1 MNFTMTNT
9 SSFPQKYDPKIKEK
23 EILEFWEKNSIY
35 AFDETTSKPIF
46 SIDTPPPT
54 MSGAMHAGHA
64 FSYTQTDFVARYK
77 RMRGFEVFYPFGTD
91 DNGLPTENLVQ
102 KKKKV
107 DLRRVS
113 REEAFEITNTYLQE
127 HRAEFIQDWKNLGI
141 SADFKNLKYSTIDPE
156 SRKISQKSFIDL
168 YKKGLIE
175 QREGPVLW
183 DRKFQ
188 TAIAQAE
195 LEDIEREA
203 FLNYVKAKVVGSEH
217 TYLIYATTR
226 PELCFGVVGA
236 SVQDVGD
243 YVKLKVLHNDV
254 EEFWITGKATVEEKF
269 KDFDYEIVEELKGKD
284 LIGQNILIPVVEREV
299 EISHDVAVQADFGT
313 GIAYFCTYGGL
324 EDKEWV
330 SRHGVEPISVLNI
343 YGKLENIAGK
353 YAGMLAEVARKEIIS
368 DMESDGSIIRKE
380 KKKQIVNVGER
391 SGVEVEY
398 IVTKQWYGK
407 YLDKKEYFFECAQK
421 FNWKP
426 EFMKHRL
433 ENWIEGLN
441 WDWGF
446 SRQRHFG
453 IPIPAWTCE
462 SCGEIFLPKEE
473 NLPVDPTRDKCPVE
487 TCSSCGATDIKGE
500 SDVLDTWFTSA
511 SSTHLAL
518 RNVKDG
524 ELRKK
529 MFPMNLRPQAHDIIN
544 FWLFYSMAKSQMLDS
559 INPFKDVVVSGWLL
573 DPQGKKMS
581 KSKGNGIEPS
591 EVTQKF
597 SNDALRFLAATSK
610 LGQDLN
616 YQEKEVKSGAGVANK
631 IFNATKFTDMLLGDV
646 EHVKELGDVS
656 ALRSIDQWILSR
668 CQQVIERSTEAMEI
682 YDYAKAKAEFEGFF
696 MRDIADN
703 YIEIVKQRLWQAE
716 VRGEE
721 EKRKAAVT
729 LYHVMYNAIR
739 GLAPILP
746 FVTEEV
752 YQNFFSKFEEERSI
766 HLTSWPQSNKELFN
780 EEIVSLGQGFVSI
793 VGAIR
798 KYKSEKQ
805 VSQKVGINKLS
816 IECSSEMKVFIED
829 SLEDLKAVSSSEDI
843 IFESADIDTGVQGIK
858 ISIQLLEE

>member
-1 MNFTMTNT
+1 MTNNT
-9 SSFPQKYDPKIKEK
+9 SFPNKYDTKVREK
-23 EILEFWEKNSIY
+23 EILEFWEKNKIY
-35 AFDETTSKPIF
+35 SFDEKTTKPVF

-64 FSYTQTDFVARYK
+64 FSYTQTDFIARYK

-113 REEAFEITNTYLQE
+113 RDEAFEITNAYLQE
-127 HRAEFIQDWKNLGI
+127 HRAEFVQDWKNLGI
-141 SADFKNLKYSTIDPE
+141 SADFENLGYSTIDNE

-203 FLNYVKAKVVGSEH
+203 FLNFVKAKVVGTEN
-217 TYLIYATTR
+217 TYVIYATTR

-236 SVQDVGD
+236 SVQDIGD
-243 YVKLKVLHNDV
+243 YVKLKVG

-269 KDFDYEIVEELKGKD
+269 KDFDYEIVEELKGQD
-284 LIGQNILIPVVEREV
+284 IIGQKILIPVVEREV
-299 EISHDVAVQADFGT
+299 ELSHDVAVQADFGT

-330 SRHGVEPISVLNI
+330 LRHGVEPVSVLNI
-343 YGKLENIAGK
+343 YGKLTEACGK
-353 YAGMLAEVARKEIIS
+353 YANMLAENARKEIIS
-368 DMESDGSIIRKE
+368 DMEDAEFIIKKE

-462 SCGEIFLPKEE
+462 SCGEVVLATEDQ
-473 NLPVDPTRDKCPVE
+473 LPVDPTRDSCPSDACPKCG
-487 TCSSCGATDIKGE
+487 SDLRGE

-518 RNVKDG
+518 RNIEDE

-529 MFPMNLRPQAHDIIN
+529 MFPMDLRPQAHDIIN
-544 FWLFYSMAKSQMLDS
+544 FWLFYSMAKSQMLDG
-559 INPFKDVVVSGWLL
+559 INPFDNVVVSGWLL

-581 KSKGNGIEPS
+581 KSKGNVTDPK
-591 EVTQKF
+591 EVTEKF
-597 SNDALRFLAATSK
+597 SNDALRFMAASSK
-610 LGQDLN
+610 LGQDLP
-616 YQEKEVKSGAGVANK
+616 YQEKEVKTGAGIANK
-631 IFNATKFTDMLLGDV
+631 IFNAAKFTDMLLG
-646 EHVKELGDVS
+646 EMGEELKKLD
-656 ALRSIDQWILSR
+656 ATHLRSIDKWILSK
-668 CQQVIERSTEAMEI
+668 CQQVIQRATDAMEN
-682 YDYAKAKAEFEGFF
+682 YDYSKAKAEIEGFF
-696 MRDIADN
+696 MRDVADN

-716 VRGEE
+716 VRGQDEM
-721 EKRKAAVT
+721 KKAAVT
-729 LYHVMYNAIR
+729 LYHVMYNAMR
-739 GLAPILP
+739 CFAPFMPYI
-746 FVTEEV
+746 TEEV
-752 YQNFFSKFEEERSI
+752 YQNFFSKFENEKSI
-766 HLTSWPQSNKELFN
+766 HLTSWPTSEA
-780 EEIVSLGQGFVSI
+780 SLVDEGLETRGDGFVSI

-805 VSQKVGINKLS
+805 VSQKVGISTLT
-816 IECSSEMKVFIED
+816 IECSDEMREFIEN
-829 SLEDLKAVSSSEDI
+829 SLEDLRAVSSSESI
-843 IFESADIDTGVQGIK
+843 VFESADIETGVPDIK
-858 ISIQLLEE
+858 ISVELKEE

>member
-1 MNFTMTNT
+1 MIFTMTN
-9 SSFPQKYDPKIKEK
+9 SSTFPQKYDAKEK
-23 EILEFWEKNSIY
+23 EAQILKFWEENKIY
-35 AFDETTSKPIF
+35 TFNEKTLKPIF

-64 FSYTQTDFVARYK
+64 FSYTQTDFIARYK
-77 RMRGFEVFYPFGTD
+77 RMQGFEVFYPFGTD

-102 KKKKV
+102 KKKKI

-127 HRAEFIQDWKNLGI
+127 HRTEFIQDWKNLGI
-141 SADFKNLKYSTIDPE
+141 SADFDNLGYSTIDSE
-156 SRKISQKSFIDL
+156 SRRISQKSFLDL
-168 YKKGLIE
+168 HKKGLIE

-203 FLNYVKAKVVGSEH
+203 FLNYVKAKVVGTEN
-217 TYLIYATTR
+217 TYIIYATTR

-236 SVQDVGD
+236 SLQDVGE
-243 YVKLKVLHNDV
+243 YVKLKITKNGI

-269 KDFDYEIVEELKGKD
+269 KDFEYQIIEELKGQD
-284 LIGQNILIPVVEREV
+284 LIGQKIHIPLVEKEV
-299 EISHDVAVQADFGT
+299 KLSHDIAVKADFGT

-330 SRHGVEPISVLNI
+330 SRHGVEPVSVLNV
-343 YGKLENIAGK
+343 YGKLNELAGK
-353 YAGMLAEVARKEIIS
+353 YSGQLAENARKEIIK
-368 DMESDGSIIRKE
+368 DMEETGSIIRKE

-398 IVTKQWYGK
+398 IVTKQWYAK

-453 IPIPAWTCE
+453 IPIPVWSCSKCNKTILAEE
-462 SCGEIFLPKEE
+462 SQ
-473 NLPVDPTRDKCPVE
+473 LPVDPTRDQCPVD
-487 TCSSCGATDIKGE
+487 TCECGGDLIGE

-518 RNVKDG
+518 RNVKD
-524 ELRKK
+524 KK
-529 MFPMNLRPQAHDIIN
+529 IRANMFPMDLRPQAHDIIN
-544 FWLFYSMAKSQMLDS
+544 FWLFYSMAKSQLLDN
-559 INPFKDVVVSGWLL
+559 INPFKNVAVSGWLL

-581 KSKGNGIEPS
+581 KSKGNGIEPRD
-591 EVTQKF
+591 VTAKF
-597 SNDALRFLAATSK
+597 SNDALRFMAGSSK
-610 LGQDLN
+610 LGSDLP
-616 YQEKEVKSGAGVANK
+616 YQEKEVKTGAGVANK
-631 IFNATKFTDMLLGDV
+631 LFNATKFTDMLTG
-646 EHVKELGDVS
+646 ESSPEIKKIENVKEL
-656 ALRSIDQWILSR
+656 RPIDQWILSKA
-668 CQQVIERSTEAMEI
+668 QTVIKKATKAFES
-682 YDYAKAKAEFEGFF
+682 YDYAKAKAEIEGFF

-703 YIEIVKQRLWQAE
+703 YIEIVKQRLWKPE
-716 VRGEE
+716 ERGDN
-721 EKRKAAVT
+721 EKQKAAKA
-729 LYHVMYNAIR
+729 LYYSLYVATR
-739 GLAPILP
+739 GMSPIIP
-746 FVTEEV
+746 FMCEEV
-752 YQNFFSKFEEERSI
+752 YQHYFSKFEDEKSI
-766 HLTSWPQSNKELFN
+766 HLTSWPTYNKTYENSEL
-780 EEIVSLGQGFVSI
+780 EVLGDGFVSLI
-793 VGAIR
+793 GAVR
-798 KYKSEKQ
+798 KFKSEKQ
-805 VSQKVGINKLS
+805 VSQKVEIEIFT
-816 IECSSEMKVFIED
+816 IECSASMKAFIED
-829 SLEDLKAVSSSEDI
+829 SMDDLKAVT
-843 IFESADIDTGVQGIK
+843 SAKIVEFGKGSIETGTPEVK
-858 ISIQLLEE
+858 VSIELTQE

>member
-1 MNFTMTNT
+1 MTNT
-9 SSFPQKYDPKIKEK
+9 TSFPQKYDPKIKEK
-23 EILEFWEKNSIY
+23 EILEFWEKNNIY
-35 AFDETTSKPIF
+35 SFDEKTTKPVF

-64 FSYTQTDFVARYK
+64 FSYTQTDFIARYK

-113 REEAFEITNTYLQE
+113 RDEAFEITNAYLQE
-127 HRAEFIQDWKNLGI
+127 HRAEFVQDWKNLGI
-141 SADFKNLKYSTIDPE
+141 SADFENLGYSTIDNE

-203 FLNYVKAKVVGSEH
+203 FLNYVKARVVGTDN
-217 TYLIYATTR
+217 TYVIYATTR

-243 YVKLKVLHNDV
+243 YVKLKVG

-269 KDFDYEIVEELKGKD
+269 KDFDYEIIEELKGQD
-284 LIGQNILIPVVEREV
+284 IIGQKILIPVVGREV
-299 EISHDVAVQADFGT
+299 ELSHDVAVQANFGT

-330 SRHGVEPISVLNI
+330 LRHGVEPVSVLNI
-343 YGKLENIAGK
+343 YGKLTEACGK
-353 YAGMLAEVARKEIIS
+353 YANMLAENARKEIIS
-368 DMESDGSIIRKE
+368 DMEEAGFIIKKE

-462 SCGEIFLPKEE
+462 SCGEVVLATEDQ
-473 NLPVDPTRDKCPVE
+473 LPVDPIRDSCPSDACPKCQGNLV
-487 TCSSCGATDIKGE
+487 GE

-518 RNVKDG
+518 RNIKDAS
-524 ELRKK
+524 LRKK
-529 MFPMNLRPQAHDIIN
+529 MFPMDLRPQAHDIIN
-544 FWLFYSMAKSQMLDS
+544 FWLFYSMAKSQMLDN
-559 INPFKDVVVSGWLL
+559 INPFENVAVSGWLL

-581 KSKGNGIEPS
+581 KSKGNGVDPQ
-591 EVTQKF
+591 EVTAKF

-616 YQEKEVKSGAGVANK
+616 YQEKEVKSGAGIANK
-631 IFNATKFTDMLLGDV
+631 IFNATKFTDMLLGEMGEELKKLDV
-646 EHVKELGDVS
+646 TN
-656 ALRSIDQWILSR
+656 LRSIDKWILSR
-668 CQQVIERSTEAMEI
+668 CQQVIQRATDAMEN
-682 YDYAKAKAEFEGFF
+682 YDYSKAKAEIEGFF
-696 MRDIADN
+696 MRDVADN

-716 VRGEE
+716 VRGQDEM
-721 EKRKAAVT
+721 KKAAVT
-729 LYHVMYNAIR
+729 LYHVMYNAMR
-739 GLAPILP
+739 CFAPFMP
-746 FVTEEV
+746 YVTEEV
-752 YQNFFSKFEEERSI
+752 YQNFFSKFENEKSI
-766 HLTSWPQSNKELFN
+766 HLTSWPTSEA
-780 EEIVSLGQGFVSI
+780 SLVDEGLETRGDGFVSI

-805 VSQKVGINKLS
+805 VSQKVGISTLT
-816 IECSSEMKVFIED
+816 IECSDEMREFIEN
-829 SLEDLKAVSSSEDI
+829 SLEDLRAVSSSESI
-843 IFESADIDTGVQGIK
+843 VFESADIETGVPDIK
-858 ISIQLLEE
+858 ISVELKEE